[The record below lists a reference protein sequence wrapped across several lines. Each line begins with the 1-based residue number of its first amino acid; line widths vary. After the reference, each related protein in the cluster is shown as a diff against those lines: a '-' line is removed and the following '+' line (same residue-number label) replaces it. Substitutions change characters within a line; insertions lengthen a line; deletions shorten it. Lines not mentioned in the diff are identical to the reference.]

1 MSDVKIRKAIQKDIP
16 SLLLLLQQLFSI
28 EEDFTF
34 VPDRQQAGLLL
45 LLSKTNAIVVAAE
58 KDDKIIGM
66 ATGQLVISTAEGGAS
81 LWIEDVVV
89 DKQHQKRGIGSQ
101 LLLEVAAWGKEQGAR
116 RTQLLADKNNST
128 AIRFYKNNNWQQ
140 TALICLRKYHQV

>member
-1 MSDVKIRKAIQKDIP
+1 MSEVKIRKAIQKDIP

-101 LLLEVAAWGKEQGAR
+101 LLLEVAAWGKEQGAH

>member
-1 MSDVKIRKAIQKDIP
+1 MSEVKIRKAIQKDIP